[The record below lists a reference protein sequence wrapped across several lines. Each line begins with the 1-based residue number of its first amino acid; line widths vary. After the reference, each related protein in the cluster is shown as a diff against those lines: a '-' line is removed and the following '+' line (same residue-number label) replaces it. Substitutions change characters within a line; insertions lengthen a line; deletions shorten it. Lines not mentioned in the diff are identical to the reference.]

1 RGGDPARGGTAERA
15 RLHAGVHPRRLPAHR
30 PAGPRARPAP
40 RQPEVR
46 ARRRGGRGGA
56 ERRAD
61 PPALGAARLPQVR
74 GDVPCRVQSTGARG
88 ALRPVRRRTVPA
100 RGRPARSHR
109 SSPRASCPR
118 GRAGRGILPGLRA
131 PASRAGHRHAG
142 RRLRA
147 DPGEPGMILL
157 KSPDEIERMRRS
169 SAIVAEILAA
179 VASRVRPG
187 VTTGELDTLAEELT
201 RKKGAKPAFKGYVV
215 GGRTFPASICISVN
229 DEVVHGI
236 PSRDRVLRDGDL
248 VGLDF
253 GVCCDGYFGDAAR
266 TVSVGRTSPEAR
278 RLMDV
283 TAASLAAGIEAI
295 RPGAHIADI
304 SGAIQDVAEGAGFS
318 LVREFVGHGIGRSL
332 HEDPQVPNYRT
343 GTRGVKLSEGLV
355 LAIEPMVNAGGPE
368 VYVKDDGWTAATRDG
383 RLSAHFEHSVA
394 VTANGPYILS
404 KP

>member
-1 RGGDPARGGTAERA
+1 
-15 RLHAGVHPRRLPAHR
+15 
-30 PAGPRARPAP
+30 
-40 RQPEVR
+40 
-46 ARRRGGRGGA
+46 
-56 ERRAD
+56 
-61 PPALGAARLPQVR
+61 
-74 GDVPCRVQSTGARG
+74 
-88 ALRPVRRRTVPA
+88 
-100 RGRPARSHR
+100 
-109 SSPRASCPR
+109 
-118 GRAGRGILPGLRA
+118 
-131 PASRAGHRHAG
+131 
-142 RRLRA
+142 
-147 DPGEPGMILL
+147 MILL

-169 SAIVAEILAA
+169 SGIVAEILAE

-266 TVSVGRTSPEAR
+266 TVSVGRTSPEAQ

>member
-1 RGGDPARGGTAERA
+1 
-15 RLHAGVHPRRLPAHR
+15 
-30 PAGPRARPAP
+30 
-40 RQPEVR
+40 
-46 ARRRGGRGGA
+46 
-56 ERRAD
+56 
-61 PPALGAARLPQVR
+61 
-74 GDVPCRVQSTGARG
+74 
-88 ALRPVRRRTVPA
+88 
-100 RGRPARSHR
+100 
-109 SSPRASCPR
+109 
-118 GRAGRGILPGLRA
+118 
-131 PASRAGHRHAG
+131 
-142 RRLRA
+142 
-147 DPGEPGMILL
+147 MILL

-169 SAIVAEILAA
+169 SGIVAEILAE
-179 VASRVRPG
+179 VAAHVRPG
-187 VTTGELDTLAEELT
+187 VTTAELDALAEELT
-201 RKKGAKPAFKGYVV
+201 HKRHARPAFKGYVV

-236 PSRDRVLRDGDL
+236 PSRDRVLRDGDV

-266 TVSVGRTSPEAR
+266 TVGVGRTSPEAQ
-278 RLMDV
+278 RLMDA
-283 TAASLAAGIEAI
+283 TAAALAAGIEAI

-394 VTANGPYILS
+394 VMANGPYILS
-404 KP
+404 RP